1 VSARSKA
8 NAEIAACIS
17 ARNPVPAQRYYGSP
31 RLKTGLNAAGVQV
44 SSPHVARDMR
54 KKGLCAA
61 RRKKL
66 KATTDSKHRYH
77 VAANMLGRN
86 VSASAPEQAPVS
98 DIT

>member
-1 VSARSKA
+1 
-8 NAEIAACIS
+8 
-17 ARNPVPAQRYYGSP
+17 
-31 RLKTGLNAAGVQV
+31 
-44 SSPHVARDMR
+44 MR